1 MKKYLIKSLDSYF
14 TGTFEIG
21 GTIIMTN
28 FSSEKNDAKV
38 FDTKEECEKMLQR
51 INDGRMEIEEV

>member
-14 TGTFEIG
+14 TGTFEVG

-28 FSSEKNDAKV
+28 FSSEKNDTKI
-38 FDTKEECEKMLQR
+38 FDTKEECEKMLKR

>member
-1 MKKYLIKSLDSYF
+1 MKKYLIKSCGDYF
-14 TGTFEIG
+14 TGTFEVG
-21 GTIIMTN
+21 GTIIMVN
-28 FSSEKNDAKV
+28 FSSVKSEGKL

>member
-1 MKKYLIKSLDSYF
+1 MKKYLIKSLDCYF
-14 TGTFEIG
+14 TGTFEVG

-28 FSSEKNDAKV
+28 FSSKKNEAKV
-38 FDTKEECEKMLQR
+38 FDTKEECEKMLKR